1 MGAKTSVVILALLS
15 VVLGFI
21 QMGDRVSLVPDDKV
35 IRLNFW
41 NGFTGPD
48 GRTMLHIIRE
58 FNEDYPNIE
67 VTMQRMEWS
76 IYFNKLMVAGIDG
89 RGPEVFILHASEMPR
104 FQRAGFMATL
114 DEVYEGEDA
123 LPVDDFDPNLLKQ
136 MRYDGHM
143 IGVPMDIH
151 PQGLFYNAKMFRE
164 AGIVDEN
171 GVAKPPTN
179 REEFMDAV
187 RKLRIDKNGD
197 GRPEQWGFALTMW
210 RNNFTSLLPQFGG
223 NYFDESGQC
232 AIDSPE
238 SIAALEF
245 MVSLGGDDPLV
256 PAPENNLG
264 WVGFRQKKVAMVFE
278 GIYML
283 GDLKRLEGVDRQ
295 LERLK
300 RMGGDPKQII
310 ELEKQVQRL
319 HELESELEQLKGSDG
334 DPNRLKELE
343 IEVDRLK
350 GLQYMAA
357 PMPVIGKQH
366 GTHGDSHILC
376 LQKDL
381 DPEVHEAAI
390 AFLKFISN
398 HDIQWADAGQV
409 PARNSAREAEVF
421 KDMQVQYAFSHQIPY
436 VNYPPR
442 SPAVFEL
449 QQQIDFAV
457 EKALR
462 RRATAEEA
470 LKTARKNFED
480 FVRKAELP
488 MLMEEEA
495 K

>member
-21 QMGDRVSLVPDDKV
+21 QMGDRVSLVPDDHNV

-58 FNEDYPNIE
+58 FNKEYPNVE
-67 VTMQRMEWS
+67 VTMQRMEWA
-76 IYFNKLMVAGIDG
+76 IYFNKLMVAGIDE
-89 RGPEVFILHASEMPR
+89 RGPEVFVLHASEMPR

-114 DEVYEGEDA
+114 DEVYEGEDP
-123 LPVDDFDPNLLKQ
+123 LPIDDFDPNLLSQ

-143 IGVPMDIH
+143 IGVPMDVH

-187 RKLRIDKNGD
+187 RKLRIDENGD

-210 RNNFTSLLPQFGG
+210 RNNFTSLMPQFGG
-223 NYFDESGQC
+223 SYFDESGQC

-238 SIAALEF
+238 NIAALDF
-245 MVSLGGDDPLV
+245 LVSLGSEDPPLV

-283 GDLKRLEGVDRQ
+283 GDLKRLEG
-295 LERLK
+295 LE
-300 RMGGDPKQII
+300 
-310 ELEKQVQRL
+310 
-319 HELESELEQLKGSDG
+319 
-334 DPNRLKELE
+334 
-343 IEVDRLK
+343 
-350 GLQYMAA
+350 YMAA
-357 PMPVIGKQH
+357 PMPVIGKQP

-409 PARNSAREAEVF
+409 PARNSAREAEEF
-421 KDMQVQYAFSHQIPY
+421 KGMQVQYAFSHQIPY
-436 VNYPPR
+436 VMYPPR